1 MAYDEHLAYRIKTVL
16 QEKQVFFVEK
26 KMFGGLC
33 YMVDDKLCVG
43 VMKNDLIA
51 RIDPEEFEEYLNL
64 DECEPLDKSGRS
76 MIGFV
81 LVDPIGVDMDNDLE
95 KWVQRC
101 LDFNPKAK
109 ASKKKKKK

>member
-16 QEKQVFFVEK
+16 QEKQIFFVEK

-43 VMKNDLIA
+43 VMKDELIA
-51 RIDPEEFEEYLNL
+51 RIDPQEFEDYLKL
-64 DECEPLDKSGRS
+64 EECEPLDKSGLS
-76 MIGFV
+76 MKGFI
-81 LVDPIGVDMDNDLE
+81 LVDPIGVDMDSDLE
-95 KWVQRC
+95 KWVQKC

-109 ASKKKKKK
+109 ASKKKK

>member
-16 QEKQVFFVEK
+16 QEKNVFFVEK

-33 YMVDDKLCVG
+33 YMVNDKLCVG
-43 VMKNDLIA
+43 VMKNELIA
-51 RIDPEEFEEYLNL
+51 RIDPEEFEEYLKQ

-76 MIGFV
+76 MKGFV
-81 LVDPIGVDMDNDLE
+81 LVDPIGVDMDSDLE
-95 KWVQRC
+95 KWVQLC

-109 ASKKKKKK
+109 ASKKKK